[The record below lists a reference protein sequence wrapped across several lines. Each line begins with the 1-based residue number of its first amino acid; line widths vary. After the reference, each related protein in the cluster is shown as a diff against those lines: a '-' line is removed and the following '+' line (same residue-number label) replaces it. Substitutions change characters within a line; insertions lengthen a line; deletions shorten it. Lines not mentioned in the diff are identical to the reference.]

1 MYVVYVLIDPRDD
14 VVRYVGITDQTT
26 NRRLNQHLK
35 CTDGNNEKSEWINAL
50 MAVGMK
56 PKIKT
61 IEEGLT
67 LQEANERETYWIK
80 HYLAGNIPI
89 TNRAK
94 APSSPYRP
102 DSAYLLRGSHG
113 GRNIRPATISTH
125 HTVPYLMTGDERAQD
140 EWITMSEAA
149 KRLGVNLSKISRLAG
164 VGRIETRSNPYD
176 ERTKLVNFA
185 ELRKM
190 FPPRHGKRIGG

>member
-80 HYLAGNIPI
+80 HYLTENTPI

-94 APSSPYRP
+94 TPSPPYRP
-102 DSAYLLRGSHG
+102 DSARGQYAYHGSQQSTCDRNLL
-113 GRNIRPATISTH
+113 PFSTAH
-125 HTVPYLMTGDERAQD
+125 PL
-140 EWITMSEAA
+140 
-149 KRLGVNLSKISRLAG
+149 
-164 VGRIETRSNPYD
+164 
-176 ERTKLVNFA
+176 
-185 ELRKM
+185 
-190 FPPRHGKRIGG
+190 